1 MTSQRVGP
9 AGELSKRG
17 TKLATMSR
25 LEEYITAH
33 FERVDDLWD
42 AQTNPNGYI
51 PMAIAENKLVW
62 DLLEPRLDECRDIE
76 HGALG
81 YDDMRGSSEFR
92 ETLAR
97 FLGRKLFG
105 GAVSPESIAVVNG
118 AGSALELIFWAL
130 CDPGDGVLVPTPSY
144 QGFWMDLETRDELS
158 IVPVHTSSA
167 DGFELTPALL
177 DAAIAGAGRPVKALL
192 YTNPNNPI
200 GRIDPPEKVEEL
212 LTWAETRGVHL
223 VADEIFALSNFT
235 GTRFVSAAELRPDMS
250 DWLHLIWAFSKDFAA
265 SGLRSGVIYS
275 HNEMLH
281 KAIDELAYW
290 LSTSG
295 DTQSLLRQV
304 IADDGWVDDFLA
316 ENTRRLA
323 AAYSAVTA
331 VFDRHGVP
339 YVPGGAGFFFL
350 IDVRGWLPEQT
361 WEAEDELWRRLM
373 DANVN
378 VTPGSACRNV
388 EPGFLRVVFTSMPVE
403 ASVAGAERIA
413 GVLTGVA

>member
-1 MTSQRVGP
+1 MGP
-9 AGELSKRG
+9 ADELSKRA
-17 TKLATMSR
+17 TKLATTSR

-42 AQTNPNGYI
+42 AEANPDGYI

-62 DLLEPRLDECRDIE
+62 DLLRPRFDECRDLE
-76 HGALG
+76 HRSIG
-81 YDDMRGSSEFR
+81 YDDMRGSVDFR

-105 GAVSPESIAVVNG
+105 GVVAPESIAVVNG

-144 QGFWMDLETRDELS
+144 QGFWMDLETRNELS

-167 DGFELTPALL
+167 DGFELTPDLL

-200 GRIDPPEKVEEL
+200 GRIDPPEKVDEL

-223 VADEIFALSNFT
+223 VADEIFALSNF
-235 GTRFVSAAELRPDMS
+235 GGSPFVSAAELRPDMG
-250 DWLHLIWAFSKDFAA
+250 DWLHLIWAFSKDFAV

-281 KAIDELAYW
+281 RAIDELAYW
-290 LSTSG
+290 MATSG

-304 IADDGWVDDFLA
+304 IEDDGWVDEFLA
-316 ENTRRLA
+316 ENARRLA
-323 AAYSAVTA
+323 AAYAAVTA
-331 VFDRHGVP
+331 VFDRHGIP

-350 IDVRGWLPEQT
+350 IDVREWLTEQT
-361 WEAEDELWRRLM
+361 WEAEDALWRRFM

-378 VTPGSACRNV
+378 ITPGSACRNA
-388 EPGFLRVVFTSMPVE
+388 EPGFLRVVFTGMPVE
-403 ASVAGAERIA
+403 ACVAGAQRIA
-413 GVLTGVA
+413 RLLTGSA